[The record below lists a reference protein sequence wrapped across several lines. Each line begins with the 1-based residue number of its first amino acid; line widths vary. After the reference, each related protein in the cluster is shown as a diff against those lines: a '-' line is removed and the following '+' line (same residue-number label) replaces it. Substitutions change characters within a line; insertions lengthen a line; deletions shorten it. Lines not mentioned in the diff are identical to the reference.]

1 MPNEL
6 KAGAVINYVSIVVRL
21 ATSFLLTP
29 FVIKC
34 LGVEE
39 YGLFMLSSSVI
50 LWLSLTDFGLGGT
63 VNKYV
68 ATYHAKGEKEQ
79 EAHFL
84 GQSMMLFSALGLLT
98 LLVGVVCFF
107 YLDVFFPDL
116 NARQHEALEIM
127 YLLTL
132 GNLILAFP
140 LRPLGCVPGAYLK
153 FIVPGVVHLAM
164 SLVNAGLTV
173 LLLFWGYRAI
183 GLTVL
188 HVVIAVASLLWGLY
202 YTIRC
207 LGVRII
213 FRKPDLPLY
222 RELFTFSLWILLNQL
237 MDLFYWRAGTPILAS
252 MSGMAAVTIFTIGI
266 SFSQYFMTAS
276 TAISGVIGPKI
287 MHMVAL
293 DASKEELTHMMVRV
307 GRLQVVILVLILCG
321 FAVYGETFLRLWVG
335 SSIGAGTWTAWLG
348 ALLVLIPLTLPLT
361 QNMGLALLQAMNI
374 HKGRAIILF
383 YSSVICVVLGVVL
396 SHFYG
401 AIGMFIGTAISLTI
415 GQCIMINIYYHRR
428 AGLNMFTFFRK
439 TFVPLILPVA
449 LFLAIGV
456 GMSYFLQVNNW
467 IEFFAQAGC
476 YGALG
481 VLLLFFLYFNKDERL
496 IFTTPFLKLLRKR

>member
-1 MPNEL
+1 MASEL
-6 KAGAVINYVSIVVRL
+6 KTGAALNYVSIVVHL
-21 ATSFLLTP
+21 ATSFFLTP
-29 FVIKC
+29 FVIKS

-39 YGLFMLSSSVI
+39 YGLFMLSSSIIV
-50 LWLSLTDFGLGGT
+50 WLALTDFGLGGT

-107 YLDVFFPDL
+107 YLDTFFPDL
-116 NARQHEALEIM
+116 DTQQHETLEIM

-153 FIVPGVVHLAM
+153 FIVPGAV
-164 SLVNAGLTV
+164 SLGFSLFNTALTV
-173 LLLFWGYRAI
+173 LLLFWGYKAI

-188 HVVIAVASLLWGLY
+188 GVGMGVARLLWGLY

-207 LGVRII
+207 LGVRLV
-213 FRKPDLPLY
+213 FRKPDIPLY
-222 RELFTFSLWILLNQL
+222 RELFVFSFWILLNQL

-252 MSGMAAVTIFTIGI
+252 LSSMTAVAIFTIGI
-266 SFSQYFMTAS
+266 QFSQYFMTAS

-293 DASKEELTHMMVRV
+293 DASKEELTRMMVRV
-307 GRLQVVILVLILCG
+307 GRLQVVILMLILCG
-321 FAVYGETFLRLWVG
+321 FAIYGETFLELWVG
-335 SSIGAGTWTAWLG
+335 SSIGEGIQAAWLG
-348 ALLVLIPLTLPLT
+348 ALIVLIPLTLPLT

-383 YSSVICVVLGVVL
+383 YSSVICVVLGVLL

-401 AIGMFIGTAISLTI
+401 ALGMFVGTATSLTI
-415 GQCIMINIYYHRR
+415 GQGIMINIYYHRKT
-428 AGLNMFTFFRK
+428 GLNMFVFFKK
-439 TFVPLILPVA
+439 TFGPLILPVA
-449 LFLAIGV
+449 LFLVVGV
-456 GMSYFLQVNNW
+456 VMTYFLQANTW
-467 IEFFAQAGC
+467 LEFFAQAGC
-476 YGALG
+476 YGVLG
-481 VLLLFFLYFNKDERL
+481 ILILFFLYLNRDERN
-496 IFTTPFLKLLRKR
+496 IFTSPFLNLLRKR

>member
-1 MPNEL
+1 MASEL
-6 KAGAVINYVSIVVRL
+6 KTGAALNYVSIVVHL
-21 ATSFLLTP
+21 ATSFFLTP
-29 FVIKC
+29 FIIKS

-39 YGLFMLSSSVI
+39 YGLFMLSGSIIS
-50 LWLSLTDFGLGGT
+50 WLALTDFGLGGT

-68 ATYHAKGEKEQ
+68 ATYHAKGQKEQ

-84 GQSMMLFSALGLLT
+84 GQAMMLFSALGLLT
-98 LLVGVVCFF
+98 LLVGIVCFF
-107 YLDVFFPDL
+107 FLGAMFPDL

-140 LRPLGCVPGAYLK
+140 LRPLGCVPGAYLR
-153 FIVPGVVHLAM
+153 FIVPGLV
-164 SLVNAGLTV
+164 SLVLTLLNTALMV
-173 LLLFWGYRAI
+173 LLLFWGYKAI

-188 HVVIAVASLLWGLY
+188 SVGMGVLRLLWGLF
-202 YTIRC
+202 YTTRILR
-207 LGVRII
+207 VRLV

-293 DASKEELTHMMVRV
+293 DASKEELTNMMVRV

-383 YSSVICVVLGVVL
+383 YSSLICVVLGVVL

-401 AIGMFIGTAISLTI
+401 ALGMFIGTAISLTI
-415 GQCIMINIYYHRR
+415 GQGIMINIYYHRK

-439 TFVPLILPVA
+439 TFVPLLLPVA
-449 LFLAIGV
+449 LILAIGM
-456 GMSYFLQVNNW
+456 GISYFLQVNNW

-476 YGALG
+476 YGVLG
-481 VLLLFFLYFNKDERL
+481 VLILFFLYFNQDERL
-496 IFTTPFLKLLRKR
+496 IFTGSFLKLLRKR